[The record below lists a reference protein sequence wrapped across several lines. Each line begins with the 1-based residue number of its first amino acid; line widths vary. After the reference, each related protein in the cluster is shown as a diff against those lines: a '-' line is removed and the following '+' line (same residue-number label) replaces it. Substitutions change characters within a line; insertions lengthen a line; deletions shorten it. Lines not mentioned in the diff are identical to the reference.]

1 MKGIYYVKIELSVY
15 LKVFYFLFKF
25 ILGLV
30 FLVWKILNKFEIKE
44 GCEDNEMVKEENFKS
59 KLKNL
64 FGIKERINVVLF
76 YCL

>member
-1 MKGIYYVKIELSVY
+1 MLNKFFNLF
-15 LKVFYFLFKF
+15 LKFFFFVILLFLYFFF
-25 ILGLV
+25 ILNL
-30 FLVWKILNKFEIKE
+30 FSIFYIRNKFEIKE